1 MKNTSAQLQKS
12 LKKVIT
18 VSSENK
24 AVKAMKAA
32 SKIAAEIGLEDFT
45 LNEINAEILEV
56 RNKK

>member
-12 LKKVIT
+12 MEKVIT

-32 SKIAAEIGLEDFT
+32 SKIAAEIRLEDLS

>member
-1 MKNTSAQLQKS
+1 ME
-12 LKKVIT
+12 KVIT

-32 SKIAAEIGLEDFT
+32 SKIAAEIGLGDLT

>member
-1 MKNTSAQLQKS
+1 MKSTSAQLQKS
-12 LKKVIT
+12 KEKVIT

-32 SKIAAEIGLEDFT
+32 SKIAAEIGLGDLT

>member
-12 LKKVIT
+12 MEKVIT
-18 VSSENK
+18 VSSEN
-24 AVKAMKAA
+24 KAA
-32 SKIAAEIGLEDFT
+32 SKIAAEIGLDNLT

>member
-32 SKIAAEIGLEDFT
+32 SKIAAEIGLGDLT

>member
-1 MKNTSAQLQKS
+1 MKSTSAQLQKS
-12 LKKVIT
+12 MEKVIT

-32 SKIAAEIGLEDFT
+32 SKIAAEIGLEDLT

-56 RNKK
+56 RNKN